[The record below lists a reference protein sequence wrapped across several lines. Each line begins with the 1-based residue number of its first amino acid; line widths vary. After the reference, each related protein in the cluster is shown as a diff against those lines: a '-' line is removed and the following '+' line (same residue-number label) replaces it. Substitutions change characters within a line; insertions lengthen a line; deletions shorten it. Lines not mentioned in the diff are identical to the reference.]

1 MGDHDV
7 VRLRDAADRAYKGS
21 SDGERIL
28 VASEE
33 GDVVLLDSALEP
45 VSQCSFSVA
54 VDQFGAADS
63 RSALTWDGG
72 SHVVLPP
79 NNDGIN
85 GPIMGVDGAP
95 DPQDG
100 AIAGVYDVVTG
111 DALAPLVSDGYLPL
125 PATAAF
131 LPDGS
136 ALAVSLGGLESPPSF
151 GQMARE
157 PELSGI
163 PRPVAR

>member
-1 MGDHDV
+1 MLQERPLEELGLFSPPV
-7 VRLRDAADRAYKGS
+7 FVEGS

-28 VASEE
+28 VASKE

-45 VSQCSFSVA
+45 VSQWSFSVA

-85 GPIMGVDGAP
+85 GPIMGWMVRR
-95 DPQDG
+95 
-100 AIAGVYDVVTG
+100 IRRTVR
-111 DALAPLVSDGYLPL
+111 S
-125 PATAAF
+125 
-131 LPDGS
+131 
-136 ALAVSLGGLESPPSF
+136 
-151 GQMARE
+151 RE
-157 PELSGI
+157 CTTS
-163 PRPVAR
+163 